1 MSTRLMDKILL
12 TKSLPV
18 SRICSV
24 EESTAK
30 IFHKLVTFS
39 PELTNLERMNTT
51 LENLHLKPTKKHQ

>member
-30 IFHKLVTFS
+30 IFHKTFS